1 MEREELVK
9 RLNDIEWDDF
19 EVKEARNELPKNI
32 WETVSAFSNT
42 SPIPPERMYGT
53 LFSQSKNPTIAKLFR
68 FAKLAENAGFG
79 IEKLLGWKKLT
90 GSDVSIKNER
100 DYVLVT
106 LGFSDVVVENVVED
120 VVEDVVEKLSSR
132 QLEILNMIKDNPN
145 LSAVKISSILSINV
159 RTIQR
164 DLKRLKELGLISRVG
179 ADRGGKWNL
188 LK

>member
-1 MEREELVK
+1 M
-9 RLNDIEWDDF
+9 
-19 EVKEARNELPKNI
+19 
-32 WETVSAFSNT
+32 
-42 SPIPPERMYGT
+42 
-53 LFSQSKNPTIAKLFR
+53 SQ
-68 FAKLAENAGFG
+68 
-79 IEKLLGWKKLT
+79 
-90 GSDVSIKNER
+90 
-100 DYVLVT
+100 Y
-106 LGFSDVVVENVVED
+106 VVEN

>member
-1 MEREELVK
+1 MEREELIK
-9 RLNDIEWDDF
+9 RLKDIEWDDF

-53 LFSQSKNPTIAKLFR
+53 LFSQSRNPTIAKLFR

-90 GSDVSIKNER
+90 RSDVSIKNER

-106 LGFSDVVVENVVED
+106 LGFSDVVVED

>member
-1 MEREELVK
+1 MKSCL
-9 RLNDIEWDDF
+9 DG
-19 EVKEARNELPKNI
+19 KN
-32 WETVSAFSNT
+32 
-42 SPIPPERMYGT
+42 
-53 LFSQSKNPTIAKLFR
+53 
-68 FAKLAENAGFG
+68 LAENAGFG